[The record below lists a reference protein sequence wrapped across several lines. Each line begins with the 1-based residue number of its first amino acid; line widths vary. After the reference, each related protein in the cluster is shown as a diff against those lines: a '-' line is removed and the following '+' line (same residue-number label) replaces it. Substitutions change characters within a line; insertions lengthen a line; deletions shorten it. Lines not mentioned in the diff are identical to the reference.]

1 MTSGW
6 SHTPRWHASVLSL
19 AVFLIPAFSLAL
31 PTGYSWGA
39 ALLVL
44 LGLLAWPQVLALV
57 FKELRDVGQ
66 WVKAN
71 PKAAAEILGPAWGN
85 VDTAIVEL
93 ANQRRSY
100 DIIPVRRNELSE
112 QQRIADTFF
121 DAGLIP
127 KKISTQDIKI
137 WSAS

>member
-44 LGLLAWPQVLALV
+44 LGLLAAARRDAPALP
-57 FKELRDVGQ
+57 VG
-66 WVKAN
+66 
-71 PKAAAEILGPAWGN
+71 AA
-85 VDTAIVEL
+85 V
-93 ANQRRSY
+93 
-100 DIIPVRRNELSE
+100 
-112 QQRIADTFF
+112 
-121 DAGLIP
+121 
-127 KKISTQDIKI
+127 
-137 WSAS
+137 

>member
-1 MTSGW
+1 MANT
-6 SHTPRWHASVLSL
+6 
-19 AVFLIPAFSLAL
+19 AFADKH
-31 PTGYSWGA
+31 
-39 ALLVL
+39 
-44 LGLLAWPQVLALV
+44 PQVLALV